1 MGHEHESPR
10 RTHWLEILPWA
21 LGVSAVAAGVIWWQA
36 ARSTAAVSYLAYL
49 QSQQALVFFRA
60 GDAVRARLLLASA
73 ARAMGLPGPAP
84 PTPAAAR
91 HVAAVAVAH
100 LAVPPGGTPSAGAV
114 GLAVALGAVI
124 ALAAVVWRYERALER
139 EQARRGA
146 WERQWAGEARL
157 AAAALSDPAGM
168 KVVLA
173 QVLDA
178 AVTALN
184 LDEAL
189 LLRWQRE
196 RPLDALGLY
205 AFSGRAPGREW
216 TAVPAAY
223 LAEESTGAGRVLS
236 TGAPWLRASGASAP
250 LLPAYNPPGATAYP
264 IMVNG
269 SVWGLLVLAGGS
281 ATAPVAGGD
290 LVERTRRQ
298 VENLLAHRA
307 ARTASD
313 RDRAYQE
320 AARLQ
325 SELLGHVSHE
335 LRTPMGLIRG
345 YARTLLREGS
355 RLSSDE
361 QTEFLTVIAEET
373 ERLAGLVDRL
383 LKMAA
388 LEGGEAAPALGS
400 VDVTQLAAAAVNR
413 LAPSERR
420 RVSMHIAPGLQAH
433 GDREGLLEVVSNLV
447 DNAIKYSSGVVD
459 VSAAV
464 RDGMLALAVRD
475 RGPGVSEAELPR
487 LFDRFYRGQAAR
499 RQPTVRGTGLGL
511 GIARRIVEDHE
522 GRIAV
527 SNARGGGLL
536 VEVLLP
542 LMAQRGQE
550 VGP

>member
-10 RTHWLEILPWA
+10 RAPWLGVLPWA
-21 LGVSAVAAGVIWWQA
+21 LGALVAAAGALWWQA
-36 ARSTAAVSYLAYL
+36 ARSAAAASDLAYL
-49 QSQQALVFFRA
+49 QSEQALALFRS
-60 GDAVRARLLLASA
+60 GDVARARMLLASA
-73 ARAMGLPGPAP
+73 ARAMGRPGPAP
-84 PTPAAAR
+84 STPAAAR
-91 HVAAVAVAH
+91 QVAALAVAH
-100 LAVPPGGTPSAGAV
+100 LAGGPGGALSAGGV
-114 GLAVALGAVI
+114 GLAVALGALI
-124 ALAAVVWRYERALER
+124 ALGGVMWRYERALER
-139 EQARRGA
+139 EQARRRA

-157 AAAALSDPAGM
+157 AAAAQSDPAGM

-173 QVLDA
+173 QVLDH

-205 AFSGRAPGREW
+205 VFSGRAPGREW

-223 LAEESTGAGRVLS
+223 LAERSTGAGLVLS
-236 TGAPWLRASGASAP
+236 TGASWRRGGGSPAP
-250 LLPAYNPPGATAYP
+250 LLPAYNPPRALVHP
-264 IMVNG
+264 IMVDG
-269 SVWGLLVLAGGS
+269 SVWGLLVLAAASVTG
-281 ATAPVAGGD
+281 PVPDGD
-290 LVERTRRQ
+290 LVQRTRRQ
-298 VENLLAHRA
+298 VETLLTHLA

-345 YARTLLREGS
+345 YARTLLRERS
-355 RLSSDE
+355 RLSSEE

-388 LEGGEAAPALGS
+388 LEGRESAPTFGP
-400 VDVTQLAAAAVNR
+400 VDVAKLAAAAVNR
-413 LAPSERR
+413 LAPSDRR
-420 RVSMHIAPGLQAH
+420 RVAMTVAPALEAH
-433 GDREGLLEVVSNLV
+433 GDGEGLLEVVSNLV

-459 VSAAV
+459 LSATV
-464 RDGMLALAVRD
+464 RDGMLVLTVRD

-499 RQPTVRGTGLGL
+499 REPTVRGTGLGL
-511 GIARRIVEDHE
+511 GIARRIVQDHE
-522 GRIAV
+522 GRIVV
-527 SNARGGGLL
+527 SNATGGGLL

-542 LMAQRGQE
+542 LMAQRDQE
-550 VGP
+550 VGR